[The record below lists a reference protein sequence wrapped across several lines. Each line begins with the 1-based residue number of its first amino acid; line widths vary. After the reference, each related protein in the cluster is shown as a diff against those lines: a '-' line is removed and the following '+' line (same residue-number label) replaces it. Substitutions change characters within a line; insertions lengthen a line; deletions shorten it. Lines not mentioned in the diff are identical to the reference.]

1 MMIKDEIECDTGPI
15 ALHEWKLPFG
25 TRIHE
30 FWGAS
35 TLEAHPALSA
45 APFSPS
51 ATTQTPGQAPF
62 LTIVINVRGH
72 NHHEDSPCH
81 NTTYSDD
88 IAKSSRRVAN
98 ALSGSQSSPAIMAP
112 SRSRLSGND
121 TDASMQD
128 APEPSPRPAYEMD
141 MDETPDYTD
150 SDTNPNTT
158 ASSVVGEPISDGRK
172 RRSEANQLRRSIFG
186 RKHDR
191 LGESKEDDTIR
202 RFRYLLGLTDLFR
215 HFIETNP
222 DPKIRDIMTEIDRQN
237 AEEAKAKKGGARQGG
252 ATSDRR
258 RRTEA
263 EEDAELLKDEK
274 HGGSAET
281 VFRES
286 PSFIQGQMR
295 DYQVAGLNWLISLHE
310 NGISGILADEM
321 GLGKTLQTISF
332 LGYLRHIMGITGPH
346 LVTVPKST
354 LDNWKREFAKWT
366 PEVNVLVLQGAK
378 EERANLISER
388 LVDENFDVCITS
400 YEMILRE
407 KAHLKKFAWEYIII
421 DEAHRIKN
429 EESSLAQVIR
439 LFNSRNRLLI
449 TGTPLQNN
457 LHELWALLNFLL
469 PDVFGDSEAFDQW
482 FSGQDRDQ
490 DTVVQQL
497 HRVLRP
503 FLLRRVKSDV
513 EKSLLPKKEVNVY
526 IGMSEMQVKWYQK
539 ILEKDID
546 AVNGAGGKRES
557 KTRLLNIVMQLRKCC
572 NHPYLFE
579 GAEPGPPYT
588 TDEHLVY
595 NAGKMV
601 VLDKLLK
608 RLQTQGSRVL
618 IFSQMSRLLDIL
630 EDYCVFR
637 QYKYCRID
645 GGTAHEDRIA
655 AIDEYNKPGSEK
667 FVFLLTTRAGGLGIN
682 LTTADIVVLYDS
694 DWNPQAD
701 LQAMDRAHRIGQ
713 TKQVVVYRFVTDNA
727 IEEKVL
733 ERAAQKLRLDQL
745 VIQQGR
751 AQQAAK
757 AAANKDEL
765 LSMIQHGAENVFKQK
780 GATGL
785 IAEKGTDMTDDDI
798 DKILSSGETRTKEL
812 NARYEKLG
820 IDDLQKFTS
829 ESAYD
834 WNGENFAA
842 KKKDIGMTWIN
853 PAKRERKEQTYSID
867 KYYRQAMYGSSGG
880 PKEQK
885 PKAPRAPKQIH
896 IQDYQFYPPAL
907 RDLQDRETAYY
918 RKEIGYK
925 VPLADGDEE
934 NLSDREAERALDQ
947 QEIDEATPL
956 TEEEQEE
963 KQKLSQLG
971 FSDWNRRDFQQFV
984 NGSAKFGRTDYEGIA
999 TEVDSKTPQ
1008 EVKAYAKIFWVRYTE
1023 LADYMKAIKTIED
1036 GEEKLRKIEHQ
1047 RKMLRKKMQQYRVPL
1062 QQLKINY
1069 SVSTTNKKVYTEEED
1084 RFLLVQLDK
1093 HGVDS
1098 EGIFETIRDE
1108 IRDSPLFRFDWFFQ
1122 SRTPNELSRRCT
1134 TLLTTIVKEF
1144 EDVNTTKANGH
1155 VNGRGKREPEDEEN
1169 DEDSILG
1176 MAPPKKKSKNGVK
1189 NKALDNVKSG
1199 TGSKATSAAPSRASS
1214 VASNQST
1221 KAKPKGKKK

>member
-1 MMIKDEIECDTGPI
+1 MARPRA
-15 ALHEWKLPFG
+15 AL
-25 TRIHE
+25 
-30 FWGAS
+30 AS
-35 TLEAHPALSA
+35 A
-45 APFSPS
+45 
-51 ATTQTPGQAPF
+51 
-62 LTIVINVRGH
+62 
-72 NHHEDSPCH
+72 
-81 NTTYSDD
+81 
-88 IAKSSRRVAN
+88 
-98 ALSGSQSSPAIMAP
+98 
-112 SRSRLSGND
+112 ND
-121 TDASMQD
+121 TDASMHNASD
-128 APEPSPRPAYEMD
+128 DGRNGNDSMD
-141 MDETPDYTD
+141 VDETPDYTD
-150 SDTNPNTT
+150 SEDPNTT
-158 ASSVVGEPISDGRK
+158 ASSVVGEPTVDGR
-172 RRSEANQLRRSIFG
+172 RRRAEANQLRRSIFG
-186 RKHDR
+186 KKHDK
-191 LGESKEDDTIR
+191 LGESQEDDSVR

-222 DPKIRDIMTEIDRQN
+222 NPKIKGIMEEIDRQN
-237 AEEAKAKKGGARQGG
+237 AEEQKAKKGGKRQGG
-252 ATSDRR
+252 AGAERR

-286 PSFIQGQMR
+286 PSFVHGEMR
-295 DYQVAGLNWLISLHE
+295 DYQIAGLNWLISLHE

-346 LVTVPKST
+346 LITVPKST

-378 EERANLISER
+378 EERQQLIADRLESE
-388 LVDENFDVCITS
+388 DFDVCITS

-407 KAHLKKFAWEYIII
+407 KSHLKKFAWEYIII

-469 PDVFGDSEAFDQW
+469 PDVFGDSDAFDQW
-482 FSGQDRDQ
+482 FSAQDRDQ

-503 FLLRRVKSDV
+503 FLLRRVKADV
-513 EKSLLPKKEVNVY
+513 EKSLLPKKEVNLYV
-526 IGMSEMQVKWYQK
+526 GMADMQVKWYQK

-546 AVNGAGGKRES
+546 AVNGAGGKKES

-595 NAGKMV
+595 NAGKML

-608 RLQTQGSRVL
+608 RMKAQGSRVL

-637 QYKYCRID
+637 EYKYCRID
-645 GGTAHEDRIA
+645 GSTAHEDRIA
-655 AIDEYNKPGSEK
+655 AIDEYNKPDSEK

-682 LTTADIVVLYDS
+682 LTSADIVVLYDS

-751 AQQAAK
+751 AQIAAK

-765 LSMIQHGAENVFKQK
+765 LSMIQHGAENIFQSKK
-780 GATGL
+780 TGAAQADAADG
-785 IAEKGTDMTDDDI
+785 MTDVDI
-798 DKILSSGETRTKEL
+798 DAILSAGEDRTKQL
-812 NARYEKLG
+812 NAKYEKLG
-820 IDDLQKFTS
+820 LDDLQKFTS
-829 ESAYD
+829 ESAYE
-834 WNGENFAA
+834 WNGKDFTST
-842 KKKDIGMTWIN
+842 KKDIGINWIN
-853 PAKRERKEQTYSID
+853 PAKRERKEQIYSID
-867 KYYRQAMYGSSGG
+867 KYYKQALQTGG
-880 PKEQK
+880 RTADTK
-885 PKAPRAPKQIH
+885 PKAPRAPRQLS
-896 IQDYQFYPPAL
+896 IQDYQFYPERL
-907 RDLQDRETAYY
+907 KELQDRETAFY

-925 VPLADGDEE
+925 VPLADGDED
-934 NLSDREAERALDQ
+934 NLAEREAEREAEQ
-947 QEIDEATPL
+947 RIIDEAVPL
-956 TEEEQEE
+956 TEEEQAEKAELAKDGFEE
-963 KQKLSQLG
+963 
-971 FSDWNRRDFQQFV
+971 WNRRDFQQFI
-984 NGSAKFGRTDYEGIA
+984 NGSNLYGRNNYEGIA
-999 TEVDSKTPQ
+999 THCQNKNAAEIKQ
-1008 EVKAYAKIFWVRYTE
+1008 YAKVFWQRYE
-1023 LADYMKAIKTIED
+1023 EIADWQKHLKHIEE

-1047 RKMLRKKMQQYRVPL
+1047 RKMLRKKMSMYRVPL

-1069 SVSTTNKKVYTEEED
+1069 SVSTTNKKVYSEEED

-1098 EGIFETIRDE
+1098 EGIYEKIRDE
-1108 IRDSPLFRFDWFFQ
+1108 IRDSPLFRFDWFFL
-1122 SRTPNELSRRCT
+1122 SRTSQELGRRCN
-1134 TLLTTIVKEF
+1134 TLLATIVKEF
-1144 EDVNTTKANGH
+1144 EDVQPSHKGANG
-1155 VNGRGKREPEDEEN
+1155 VNGKQKREVEDEEN
-1169 DEDSILG
+1169 DDDSVSG
-1176 MAPPKKKSKNGVK
+1176 MAPAKKKSKTNGVK
-1189 NKALDNVKSG
+1189 NKALDNVKS
-1199 TGSKATSAAPSRASS
+1199 KANSAAPSRASS
-1214 VASNQST
+1214 VASTNSNAASKG
-1221 KAKPKGKKK
+1221 KAKGKKK

>member
-1 MMIKDEIECDTGPI
+1 M
-15 ALHEWKLPFG
+15 
-25 TRIHE
+25 
-30 FWGAS
+30 
-35 TLEAHPALSA
+35 
-45 APFSPS
+45 AP
-51 ATTQTPGQAPF
+51 
-62 LTIVINVRGH
+62 R
-72 NHHEDSPCH
+72 
-81 NTTYSDD
+81 
-88 IAKSSRRVAN
+88 SSRA
-98 ALSGSQSSPAIMAP
+98 ASGA
-112 SRSRLSGND
+112 D
-121 TDASMQD
+121 TDTSMAEAS
-128 APEPSPRPAYEMD
+128 EPIRQLPVDPMEV
-141 MDETPDYTD
+141 DETPDFTED

-158 ASSVVGEPISDGRK
+158 ASSVIGEPINMDGRK
-172 RRSEANQLRRSIFG
+172 RRSEATQLRRSVFG
-186 RKHDR
+186 KKHDV
-191 LGESKEDDTIR
+191 LGENKEDDSIR

-222 DPKIRDIMTEIDRQN
+222 NPRIKEIMVEIDRQN
-237 AEEAKAKKGGARQGG
+237 AEAEKSKKVHERKGGAANGK
-252 ATSDRR
+252 A

-274 HGGSAET
+274 VGGSAET

-286 PSFIQGQMR
+286 PGFIKGGQMR

-332 LGYLRHIMGITGPH
+332 LGYLRHIMDITGPH
-346 LVTVPKST
+346 LVVVPKST

-378 EERANLISER
+378 DERNALINER
-388 LVDENFDVCITS
+388 LIDEKFDVCITS

-407 KAHLKKFAWEYIII
+407 KSHLKKFAWEYIII

-439 LFNSRNRLLI
+439 VFNSRNRLLI

-482 FSGQDRDQ
+482 FSGQGEDQ

-513 EKSLLPKKEVNVY
+513 EKSLLPKKEINLY
-526 IGMSEMQVKWYQK
+526 IGMSDMQVKWYKK

-588 TDEHLVY
+588 TDEHLVF

-601 VLDKLLK
+601 MLDRLLV
-608 RLQTQGSRVL
+608 RLKKAGSRVL

-637 QYKYCRID
+637 DFKYCRID

-655 AIDEYNKPGSEK
+655 AIDDYNKPDSEK

-682 LTTADIVVLYDS
+682 LTSADIVVLYDS

-713 TKQVVVYRFVTDNA
+713 TKQVVVYRFVTENA

-751 AQQAAK
+751 AQIAAK

-765 LSMIQHGAENVFKQK
+765 LNMIQHGAEKVFNSK
-780 GATGL
+780 GATGAL
-785 IAEKGTDMTDDDI
+785 AEKGAELNDDDI
-798 DKILSSGETRTKEL
+798 DAILRHGEKRTAEL

-829 ESAYD
+829 ESAYE
-834 WNGENFAA
+834 WNGQDFTN
-842 KKKDIGMTWIN
+842 KKKEIGMNWIN
-853 PAKRERKEQTYSID
+853 PAKRERKEQSYSMD
-867 KYYRQAMYGSSGG
+867 KYYKQALSTGG
-880 PKEQK
+880 RTADTK
-885 PKAPRAPKQIH
+885 PKAPRAPKQVTVH
-896 IQDYQFYPPAL
+896 DYQFFPPLL
-907 RDLQDRETAYY
+907 RDLQDRETAYH

-925 VPLADGDEE
+925 VPLPEGADED
-934 NLSDREAERALDQ
+934 LSDREAERALDQ
-947 QEIDEATPL
+947 AEIDNATPL
-956 TEEEQEE
+956 TEEEQEL
-963 KQKLSQLG
+963 KQELSQQG
-971 FSDWNRRDFQQFV
+971 FAEWNRRDFQQFI
-984 NGSAKFGRTDYEGIA
+984 NGSAKYGRKDYDLIA
-999 TEVDSKTPQ
+999 DEVDSKSP
-1008 EVKAYAKIFWVRYTE
+1008 EEIKAYAKVFWQRYTDI
-1023 LADYMKAIKTIED
+1023 ADYSKYISLIEA
-1036 GEEKLRKIEHQ
+1036 GEEKTRKIEHQ

-1084 RFLLVQLDK
+1084 RFLLVLLDK
-1093 HGVDS
+1093 YGVDS
-1098 EGIFETIRDE
+1098 EGIYDRIRDE
-1108 IRDSPLFRFDWFFQ
+1108 IRDSPLFRFDWFFL
-1122 SRTPNELSRRCT
+1122 SRTPIEISRRCT
-1134 TLLTTIVKEF
+1134 TLLTTVAREF
-1144 EDVNTTKANGH
+1144 EEATAPKANGIA
-1155 VNGRGKREPEDEEN
+1155 NGKGKREPEDDEN
-1169 DEDSILG
+1169 DEDSVLG
-1176 MAPPKKKSKNGVK
+1176 MAPAKKKSKNGVK
-1189 NKALDNVKSG
+1189 NKALDNVKSAA
-1199 TGSKATSAAPSRASS
+1199 GSKATSTAPSSRASS
-1214 VASNQST
+1214 VMSKDVSPAP
-1221 KAKPKGKKK
+1221 APKSKSRSKKK

>member
-1 MMIKDEIECDTGPI
+1 
-15 ALHEWKLPFG
+15 
-25 TRIHE
+25 
-30 FWGAS
+30 
-35 TLEAHPALSA
+35 
-45 APFSPS
+45 
-51 ATTQTPGQAPF
+51 
-62 LTIVINVRGH
+62 
-72 NHHEDSPCH
+72 
-81 NTTYSDD
+81 
-88 IAKSSRRVAN
+88 
-98 ALSGSQSSPAIMAP
+98 MAP
-112 SRSRLSGND
+112 RSRQSGND
-121 TDASMQD
+121 TDASMPD
-128 APEPSPRPAYEMD
+128 APEPPHTTQTADDMD
-141 MDETPDYTD
+141 VDETPDYTD

-158 ASSVVGEPISDGRK
+158 ASSVIGEHVADGRK

-186 RKHDR
+186 KKHDR
-191 LGESKEDDTIR
+191 LGESKEDDTLR

-222 DPKIRDIMTEIDRQN
+222 NPKIREIMAEIDHQN
-237 AEEAKAKKGGARQGG
+237 DEDAKQKKGGGRQGG
-252 ATSDRR
+252 ATSERR

-286 PSFIQGQMR
+286 PGFIQGTMR

-354 LDNWKREFAKWT
+354 LDNWKREFARWT
-366 PEVNVLVLQGAK
+366 PEVSVLVLQGAK
-378 EERANLISER
+378 EERQQLINDR

-439 LFNSRNRLLI
+439 MFNSRNRLLI

-588 TDEHLVY
+588 TDEHIVY
-595 NAGKMV
+595 NAGKMI

-608 RLQTQGSRVL
+608 RMQKQGSRVL

-637 QYKYCRID
+637 EYKYCRID
-645 GGTAHEDRIA
+645 GSTAHEDRIA
-655 AIDEYNKPGSEK
+655 AIDDYNKPGSEK

-751 AQQAAK
+751 AQAAAK

-765 LSMIQHGAENVFKQK
+765 LSMIQHGAEKVFQTK
-780 GATGL
+780 GAFGAL
-785 IAEKGTDMTDDDI
+785 ADKGNELDEDDI
-798 DKILSSGETRTKEL
+798 DKILQAGESRTKAL

-829 ESAYD
+829 ESAYE
-834 WNGENFAA
+834 WNGEDFAA
-842 KKKDIGMTWIN
+842 RKKDIGINWIN
-853 PAKRERKEQTYSID
+853 PAKRERKEQIYSID
-867 KYYRQAMYGSSGG
+867 KYYKQALHTGG
-880 PKEQK
+880 RTADTK
-885 PKAPRAPKQIH
+885 PKAPRAPKQVPVH
-896 IQDYQFYPPAL
+896 DYQFYPPRL

-925 VPLADGDEE
+925 VPLADGDDD
-934 NLSDREAERALDQ
+934 NLSEREAERALDQ
-947 QEIDEATPL
+947 QEIDSATPL

-963 KQKLSQLG
+963 KQTLAQQG
-971 FSDWNRRDFQQFV
+971 FGDWNRRDFQQFI
-984 NGSAKFGRTDYEGIA
+984 NGSGRYGRHDYEGIA
-999 TEVDSKTPQ
+999 MEVDSKTPQ
-1008 EVKAYAKIFWVRYTE
+1008 EVKVYAKVFWQRYTE
-1023 LADYMKAIKTIED
+1023 ISDYNKYLKIIED
-1036 GEEKLRKIEHQ
+1036 GEERMRKIEHQ
-1047 RKMLRKKMQQYRVPL
+1047 RKMLRKKMSQYRVPL
-1062 QQLKINY
+1062 QQLKISY

-1084 RFLLVQLDK
+1084 RFLLVLLDK
-1093 HGVDS
+1093 YGVDS
-1098 EGIFETIRDE
+1098 EGIYERIRDE
-1108 IRDSPLFRFDWFFQ
+1108 IRESPLFRFDWFFL
-1122 SRTPNELSRRCT
+1122 SRTPTELGRRCN
-1134 TLLTTIVKEF
+1134 TLLTTVVKEF
-1144 EDVNTTKANGH
+1144 EDVNTTKANG
-1155 VNGRGKREPEDEEN
+1155 VNGKFKRELDDDEN

-1176 MAPPKKKSKNGVK
+1176 LAPAKKKTKANGVK
-1189 NKALDNVKSG
+1189 NKALDNVKSA
-1199 TGSKATSAAPSRASS
+1199 TGSKANSTSPSRASS
-1214 VASNQST
+1214 VGSTNSNAAGSKT
-1221 KAKPKGKKK
+1221 KSKGKKK

>member
-1 MMIKDEIECDTGPI
+1 MARPRGAPASANDTY
-15 ALHEWKLPFG
+15 
-25 TRIHE
+25 
-30 FWGAS
+30 AS
-35 TLEAHPALSA
+35 IPNA
-45 APFSPS
+45 
-51 ATTQTPGQAPF
+51 
-62 LTIVINVRGH
+62 
-72 NHHEDSPCH
+72 
-81 NTTYSDD
+81 SDD
-88 IAKSSRRVAN
+88 GRN
-98 ALSGSQSSPAIMAP
+98 
-112 SRSRLSGND
+112 GND
-121 TDASMQD
+121 SMQ
-128 APEPSPRPAYEMD
+128 EV
-141 MDETPDYTD
+141 DETPDYTD
-150 SDTNPNTT
+150 SEDPNTT
-158 ASSVVGEPISDGRK
+158 ASSVMGEPTVDGR
-172 RRSEANQLRRSIFG
+172 RRRAEANQLRRSIFG
-186 RKHDR
+186 KKHDK
-191 LGESKEDDTIR
+191 LGESQEDDSLR

-222 DPKIRDIMTEIDRQN
+222 NPKIKGIMEEIDRQN
-237 AEEAKAKKGGARQGG
+237 AEEQKAKKGARRQGG
-252 ATSDRR
+252 AGAERR

-286 PSFIQGQMR
+286 PPFVKGEMR

-346 LVTVPKST
+346 LITVPKST
-354 LDNWKREFAKWT
+354 LDNWKREFSRWT

-378 EERANLISER
+378 EERQQLIADRLESE
-388 LVDENFDVCITS
+388 DFDVCITS

-407 KAHLKKFAWEYIII
+407 KSHLKKFAWEYIII

-469 PDVFGDSEAFDQW
+469 PDVFGDSDAFDQW
-482 FSGQDRDQ
+482 FSAQDRDQ

-503 FLLRRVKSDV
+503 FLLRRVKADV
-513 EKSLLPKKEVNVY
+513 EKSLLPKREVNLYV
-526 IGMSEMQVKWYQK
+526 GMADMQVKWYQK

-546 AVNGAGGKRES
+546 AVNGAGGKKES

-595 NAGKMV
+595 NAGKML

-608 RLQTQGSRVL
+608 RMQAQGSRVL

-637 QYKYCRID
+637 EYKYCRID
-645 GGTAHEDRIA
+645 GSTAHEDRIA
-655 AIDEYNKPGSEK
+655 AIDDYNKPGSEK

-682 LTTADIVVLYDS
+682 LTSADIVVLYDS

-751 AQQAAK
+751 AQTAAK

-765 LSMIQHGAENVFKQK
+765 LSMIQHGAENIFQSKK
-780 GATGL
+780 PGGAQADAAAGS
-785 IAEKGTDMTDDDI
+785 TDVDI
-798 DKILSSGETRTKEL
+798 DAILSAGEDRTKQL
-812 NARYEKLG
+812 NAKYEKLG
-820 IDDLQKFTS
+820 LDDLQKFTS
-829 ESAYD
+829 ESAYE
-834 WNGENFAA
+834 WNGKDFTST
-842 KKKDIGMTWIN
+842 KKEIGINWIN
-853 PAKRERKEQTYSID
+853 PAKRERKEQIYSID
-867 KYYRQAMYGSSGG
+867 KYYKQALQTGG
-880 PKEQK
+880 RTADTK
-885 PKAPRAPKQIH
+885 PKAPRAPRQIS
-896 IQDYQFYPPAL
+896 IQDYQFYPERL
-907 RDLQDRETAYY
+907 KELQDRETAFY

-925 VPLADGDEE
+925 VPLADGDED
-934 NLSDREAERALDQ
+934 NLAEREADREAEQRI
-947 QEIDEATPL
+947 IDEAVPL
-956 TEEEQEE
+956 TEEEQAEKAELAKSGFEE
-963 KQKLSQLG
+963 
-971 FSDWNRRDFQQFV
+971 WNRRDFQQFI
-984 NGSAKFGRTDYEGIA
+984 NGSNLYGRNNYEGIA
-999 TEVDSKTPQ
+999 THCQNKNAAEIKQ
-1008 EVKAYAKIFWVRYTE
+1008 YAKVFWQRYE
-1023 LADYMKAIKTIED
+1023 EIADWQKHLKHIEE

-1047 RKMLRKKMQQYRVPL
+1047 RKMLRKKMSMYRVPL

-1069 SVSTTNKKVYTEEED
+1069 SVSTTNKKVYSEEED

-1098 EGIFETIRDE
+1098 EGIYEKIRDE
-1108 IRDSPLFRFDWFFQ
+1108 IRDSPLFRFDWFFL
-1122 SRTPNELSRRCT
+1122 SRTSQELGRRCN
-1134 TLLTTIVKEF
+1134 TLLATIVKEF
-1144 EDVNTTKANGH
+1144 EDVQPSHKGSNG
-1155 VNGRGKREPEDEEN
+1155 VNGKQKREVEDEEN
-1169 DEDSILG
+1169 DDDSVSG
-1176 MAPPKKKSKNGVK
+1176 MAPAKKKSKTNGVK
-1189 NKALDNVKSG
+1189 ASPMAMYCCEIPLANSVYLQNKALDNVKS
-1199 TGSKATSAAPSRASS
+1199 KANSAAPSRASS
-1214 VASNQST
+1214 VASTNSNAAS
-1221 KAKPKGKKK
+1221 KGKSKGKKK